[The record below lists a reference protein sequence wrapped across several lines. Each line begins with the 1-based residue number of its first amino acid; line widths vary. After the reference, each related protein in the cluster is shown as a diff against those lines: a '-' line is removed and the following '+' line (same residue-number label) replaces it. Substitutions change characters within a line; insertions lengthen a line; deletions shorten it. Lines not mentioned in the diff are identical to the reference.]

1 MRARGILALVAGLC
15 LTGAACYLVYADQ
28 RTHIE
33 DSFQRDTEKVARD
46 TEMRLQTY
54 FDMLLSVKG
63 MYALD
68 DRIDRVRFHRF
79 IAELR
84 LERRYPGFQALQ
96 FVRAVPAAELD
107 AFATAVRADTGLEPA
122 GYPNFRVHP
131 VTHAPVHYVIEY
143 TEPLKGNENA
153 FGLDLAAL
161 PQHLRSVEVGRDTGE
176 IIATEPIL
184 LVQDVSGEPGFVTRA
199 PVYRLGAPV
208 GTAAQR
214 GAALVGFVA
223 IVFRVNALMRE
234 VIDGALLEHLHVRIE
249 DGGFVSGAMAPR
261 TNGDNLLYDSAG
273 KAAAADG
280 AGAGAGDTAP
290 AMLVS
295 EKVLEVGQRRWL
307 LRFEGRPGS
316 RYGDGSGWWLVCA
329 IGVAGAIISALTAA
343 LLEARRRPLQ
353 E

>member
-1 MRARGILALVAGLC
+1 MRARSLVVFGVGLC
-15 LTGAACYLVYADQ
+15 LTGAACYLVHDDHRAHVQ
-28 RTHIE
+28 

-46 TEMRLQTY
+46 TEVRLQTY

-63 MYALD
+63 MYALEG
-68 DRIDRVRFHRF
+68 RIDRVRFHRF

-96 FVRAVPAAELD
+96 FVRAVPAPELD
-107 AFATAVRADTGLEPA
+107 AFTTAVRADTGIEPG

-131 VTHAPVHYVIEY
+131 VTHAAVHYVIEY
-143 TEPLKGNENA
+143 TEPMKGNESA

-161 PQHLRSVEVGRDTGE
+161 PPHLRSVQLGRDTGE

-208 GTAAQR
+208 DTAAQR
-214 GAALVGFVA
+214 TEALVGFVA

-249 DGGFVSGAMAPR
+249 DGGYVTGAMAPR
-261 TNGDNLLYDSAG
+261 TGNDNLLYDSAS
-273 KAAAADG
+273 KAG
-280 AGAGAGDTAP
+280 VPAGDAAP
-290 AMLVS
+290 AALVS

-307 LRFEGRPGS
+307 LRFESRPGS
-316 RYGDGSGWWLVCA
+316 RYGDGSGWLLVGV
-329 IGVAGAIISALTAA
+329 IGIAGAIISALTAA
-343 LLEARRRPLQ
+343 LLQATRRKSQ
-353 E
+353 Q

>member
-1 MRARGILALVAGLC
+1 MRARSLVALVFGLC
-15 LTGAACYLVYADQ
+15 LTGATCYLVHADQ
-28 RTHIE
+28 RSHTE
-33 DSFQRDTEKVARD
+33 DNFQRDAEKVARD
-46 TEMRLQTY
+46 TEVRLQTY

-63 MYALD
+63 MYALEG
-68 DRIDRVRFHRF
+68 RIDRVRFHRF

-107 AFATAVRADTGLEPA
+107 AFTTAVRADTGIEPA
-122 GYPNFRVHP
+122 GYPNFRIHP
-131 VTHAPVHYVIEY
+131 VTHAPIHYVIEY

-161 PQHLRSVEVGRDTGE
+161 PPHLRSVELGRNTGE

-184 LVQDVSGEPGFVTRA
+184 LVQDASGEPGFVTRA

-208 GTAAQR
+208 ATAAQR
-214 GAALVGFVA
+214 TDALVGFVA

-249 DGGFVSGAMAPR
+249 DGGYVTGAMAPR
-261 TNGDNLLYDSAG
+261 TGNDNLLYDSAG
-273 KAAAADG
+273 KAG
-280 AGAGAGDTAP
+280 AP
-290 AMLVS
+290 AGTGTGGTATAALVS
-295 EKVLEVGQRRWL
+295 EKILEVGQRRWL

-316 RYGDGSGWWLVCA
+316 RYGDGSGWLLTVA
-329 IGVAGAIISALTAA
+329 IGIAGVIISALTAA

-353 E
+353 A

>member
-1 MRARGILALVAGLC
+1 MRARSVLAFAVGLC
-15 LTGAACYLVYADQ
+15 LTGAACYLVHADQ
-28 RTHIE
+28 RMHTE
-33 DSFQRDTEKVARD
+33 DNFQRDTEKVARD

-68 DRIDRVRFHRF
+68 GHIDRVRFHRF

-107 AFATAVRADTGLEPA
+107 AFTTAVRADTGIEPA

-143 TEPLKGNENA
+143 TAPLKGNENA

-161 PQHLRSVEVGRDTGE
+161 PPHLRSVELGRDTGE

-208 GTAAQR
+208 ATAAQR

-249 DGGFVSGAMAPR
+249 DGGYVSGAMAPR
-261 TNGDNLLYDSAG
+261 AGNDNLLYDSVG
-273 KAAAADG
+273 KAG
-280 AGAGAGDTAP
+280 APAGDTAR
-290 AMLVS
+290 AALVS
-295 EKVLEVGQRRWL
+295 EKILEVGQRRWL

-316 RYGDGSGWWLVCA
+316 RYGDGSGWLLVGA
-329 IGVAGAIISALTAA
+329 IGAAGIIISALTAA
-343 LLEARRRPLQ
+343 LLEATRRKSQ

>member
-1 MRARGILALVAGLC
+1 MRARAVLAFVVGLC
-15 LTGAACYLVYADQ
+15 LTGATCYLVHADQ
-28 RTHIE
+28 RAHTE
-33 DSFQRDTEKVARD
+33 DSFQRDTEKIVRD
-46 TEMRLQTY
+46 TEVRLQTY

-63 MYALD
+63 MYALEG
-68 DRIDRVRFHRF
+68 RIDRVRFHRF

-107 AFATAVRADTGLEPA
+107 AFTAAVRADTGIAPA
-122 GYPNFRVHP
+122 GYPIFRVHP
-131 VTHAPVHYVIEY
+131 VTRAPVHYVIEY
-143 TEPLKGNENA
+143 TEPLKGNETA

-161 PQHLRSVEVGRDTGE
+161 PPHLRSLELGRDTGE

-208 GTAAQR
+208 ATAAQR
-214 GAALVGFVA
+214 GEALVGFVA

-249 DGGFVSGAMAPR
+249 DGGYVSGAMAPR
-261 TNGDNLLYDSAG
+261 AGNDNLLYDSAG
-273 KAAAADG
+273 KAG
-280 AGAGAGDTAP
+280 AP
-290 AMLVS
+290 AGGTATAALVS
-295 EKVLEVGQRRWL
+295 EKILEVGQRRWL

-316 RYGDGSGWWLVCA
+316 RYGDGSAWLVVLA
-329 IGVAGAIISALTAA
+329 IGVAGTIISALTAA
-343 LLEARRRPLQ
+343 LLDARRRPV
-353 E
+353 

>member
-1 MRARGILALVAGLC
+1 MRARSLVVFVVGLC
-15 LTGAACYLVYADQ
+15 LTGTACYLVHDDQ
-28 RTHIE
+28 RAHVQ

-46 TEMRLQTY
+46 TEVRLQTY

-68 DRIDRVRFHRF
+68 GRIDRVRFHRF

-107 AFATAVRADTGLEPA
+107 AFTGAVRADTGIEPA

-131 VTHAPVHYVIEY
+131 VTHAAVHYVIEY
-143 TEPLKGNENA
+143 TEPMKGNESA

-161 PQHLRSVEVGRDTGE
+161 PPHLRSVQLGRDTGE

-184 LVQDVSGEPGFVTRA
+184 LVQDVSGEAGFVTRA

-208 GTAAQR
+208 DTAAQR
-214 GAALVGFVA
+214 TEALVGFVA

-249 DGGFVSGAMAPR
+249 DGGYVSGAMAPR
-261 TNGDNLLYDSAG
+261 TGNDNLLYDSASKAG
-273 KAAAADG
+273 AAA
-280 AGAGAGDTAP
+280 GDNAP
-290 AMLVS
+290 AALVS
-295 EKVLEVGQRRWL
+295 EKVLEVGQRRWV
-307 LRFEGRPGS
+307 LRFESRPGT
-316 RYGDGSGWWLVCA
+316 RYGDGGGWLLVGVIA
-329 IGVAGAIISALTAA
+329 IAGAIISALTAA
-343 LLEARRRPLQ
+343 LLEATRNKG
-353 E
+353 

>member
-1 MRARGILALVAGLC
+1 MRARAVLAFVVGLC
-15 LTGAACYLVYADQ
+15 LTGAACYLVQADQ
-28 RTHIE
+28 RARTE
-33 DSFQRDTEKVARD
+33 DSFQRDAEKIARD
-46 TEMRLQTY
+46 TELRLQTY

-68 DRIDRVRFHRF
+68 GRIDRVRFHRF

-96 FVRAVPAAELD
+96 FVRAVPAADLD
-107 AFATAVRADTGLEPA
+107 AFAGTVRADTGLDPA

-161 PQHLRSVEVGRDTGE
+161 PPHLRSLELGRDTGE

-208 GTAAQR
+208 ETAAQR
-214 GAALVGFVA
+214 REALVGFVA

-249 DGGFVSGAMAPR
+249 DGGYVSGAMALR
-261 TNGDNLLYDSAG
+261 AGNDNLLYDSAG
-273 KAAAADG
+273 KAG
-280 AGAGAGDTAP
+280 AP
-290 AMLVS
+290 ASGTARAALVS
-295 EKVLEVGQRRWL
+295 EKILEVGQRRWL

-316 RYGDGSGWWLVCA
+316 RYGDGSAWLLVCA

-343 LLEARRRPLQ
+343 LLEATRRKD
-353 E
+353 